1 MATTKNKQ
9 NPLIETM
16 EIEDIS
22 GGWNKNA
29 YLDGK
34 GTYDSAIGINPS
46 YALNMQTKSSGV
58 ICPVAH
64 TQFSSTNVTGFPLW
78 LLTDVKDNYLYAY
91 MSDGKYVRYSSTYTG
106 ETLIGTPTSGAGNG
120 AAYYNNCMYLATPT
134 DISGYMYLNGTPTL
148 VNNLWTGSFLG
159 SQTALA
165 NTTYPTLIKQQIPNH
180 PMYVHVD
187 NTLYVGDVNANGQG
201 QIHRVKTTT
210 TTVQGDT
217 NNSSAYGALLLP
229 FGFYPT
235 AITGY
240 GNDLVIAAIR
250 TSSSILDQGESALFL
265 WDTTSVSFYDQISLP
280 DPLTTALLNVNGVVW
295 IWGGNAVN
303 GVRVS
308 IYSGSDTITEEVYLQ
323 EGTPPFQ
330 GAVACLGNQVSW
342 GAWTTYPTTS
352 ASVFSFD
359 GALHN
364 TAVSTSN
371 GTNQNVTAIKFAQQS
386 SEVMPQLVMGWGN
399 DSGYGIDALSSTKAY
414 KAVWRSDMININRS
428 FKINRIRFG
437 LGDVIQAGVQIQPNV
452 YFDDQSVQIQLDPV
466 NTTYFQG
473 RYVIYKV
480 EDFGGVSAQN
490 NFMLEFQIGGTYF
503 MPILLPIEIEY
514 EMFADET

>member
-1 MATTKNKQ
+1 M
-9 NPLIETM
+9 
-16 EIEDIS
+16 
-22 GGWNKNA
+22 
-29 YLDGK
+29 
-34 GTYDSAIGINPS
+34 
-46 YALNMQTKSSGV
+46 
-58 ICPVAH
+58 
-64 TQFSSTNVTGFPLW
+64 
-78 LLTDVKDNYLYAY
+78 
-91 MSDGKYVRYSSTYTG
+91 
-106 ETLIGTPTSGAGNG
+106 
-120 AAYYNNCMYLATPT
+120 
-134 DISGYMYLNGTPTL
+134 
-148 VNNLWTGSFLG
+148 
-159 SQTALA
+159 
-165 NTTYPTLIKQQIPNH
+165 
-180 PMYVHVD
+180 
-187 NTLYVGDVNANGQG
+187 
-201 QIHRVKTTT
+201 
-210 TTVQGDT
+210 
-217 NNSSAYGALLLP
+217 
-229 FGFYPT
+229 
-235 AITGY
+235 
-240 GNDLVIAAIR
+240 
-250 TSSSILDQGESALFL
+250 FL

-514 EMFADET
+514 ELFADET